1 MKVSGEAA
9 ARKALVRLD
18 PAIRLI
24 LLHGADAAGSD
35 ALCGEIARV
44 MGPDAER
51 IDIEAGALNDDP
63 ALLLGE
69 SASIGMFGGK
79 RWIRVRGAGDPALA
93 AVERLLGAEADG
105 DLAVVVAAK
114 LAKNSKLL
122 TLCEGHAR
130 ALAIESV
137 PAVGRNA
144 EQIAVDHAREQGLSL
159 PAELARR
166 LVALCH
172 GERGLLLSEID
183 KLALYLDASPQT
195 PATVTADAMDA
206 LAAEGGEDA
215 LYKSAAVI
223 LSGRADAASHEI
235 ARAREGGASLAG
247 LVRLTL
253 MQAVSLDQARHGLG
267 RRNDGPVNWSPAAL
281 GRAIH
286 RLAEAERAS
295 RTDRAVAEA
304 VMAQALIGVCQLAAR
319 QR

>member
-1 MKVSGEAA
+1 MKITGEAA
-9 ARKALVRLD
+9 ARKALAKLD
-18 PAIRLI
+18 PALRLV

-35 ALCGEIARV
+35 ALSGEIARA
-44 MGPDAER
+44 MGQDAER

-69 SASIGMFGGK
+69 AASIGMFGGT
-79 RWIRVRGAGDPALA
+79 RWIRVRGAADAALPA
-93 AVERLLGAEADG
+93 VDRLLSAEASG
-105 DLAVVVAAK
+105 DLAVVIAGK

-122 TLCEGHAR
+122 TLCEGHAQ

-144 EQIAVDHAREQGLSL
+144 EQIVVDHAREQGLSF

-166 LVALCH
+166 LVGLCH

-195 PATVTADAMDA
+195 PATVTAEAMDA

-223 LSGRADAASHEI
+223 LSGRADAARHEI
-235 ARAREGGASLAG
+235 ARARDGGASLAG

-267 RRNDGPVNWSPAAL
+267 RRSDSPINWSPTAL

-295 RTDRAVAEA
+295 RTDRVVAEA